1 MKLAENGDEWNYF
14 ASVNTAKLSS
24 FGLPIL
30 RILAPPQNYKPIAV
44 VVPERENYDFIER
57 YSCSLNLI
65 VIILDMWNT
74 FVFIMESDLVYRSW
88 QGLTSKQ
95 APTICSTL
103 FSKSVPENINM
114 KSSGKS
120 QWTFIAQAFQLRR

>member
-1 MKLAENGDEWNYF
+1 MKLAENGDKWNYF
-14 ASVNTAKLSS
+14 VNINIAKLNS

-30 RILAPPQNYKPIAV
+30 RIVAPPQNCRPNAL

-65 VIILDMWNT
+65 VIGLDRWNT
-74 FVFIMESDLVYRSW
+74 FVFIMEYDLVYRGW
-88 QGLTSKQ
+88 KGLSSKQ
-95 APTICSTL
+95 APTIWSTL
-103 FSKSVPENINM
+103 FSKSVSENINM

-120 QWTFIAQAFQLRR
+120 QWTVIT